1 MQGTSTPGEPGY
13 KNGLHEAVS
22 ADRLREEADKM
33 DILGIDIS
41 KRRFD
46 VALLIGKRTRQAGFP
61 NTEAGFKELL
71 AWVNNHHS
79 PSDTPIHACME
90 ATGNWGLDLA
100 EVLHGEG
107 MRVSIVNPLRVKA
120 YGQSELAR
128 NKTDKLD
135 AALIARFC
143 QAHQPTA
150 WTPPATHMRE
160 LRELVR
166 RCDNLKAARVQ
177 EINRQKSGMA
187 SPAVAASIEAHL
199 NWLDRQIEAIMAA
212 VQHVVAEDAVLSR
225 NQALL
230 LSIPG
235 IGVVTASTLLAELPN
250 ISEFTPK
257 GLAAFAGLSPQEHSS
272 GTTVRRPGR
281 ISRMG
286 SERLRRALYMC
297 ALSSKRHNPALLD
310 FVRRMTAAGKPPKVI
325 LLAVARK
332 LLVFAH
338 AIVRTQKPFTLLIA
352 KASGLEPAL
361 Q

>member
-1 MQGTSTPGEPGY
+1 
-13 KNGLHEAVS
+13 
-22 ADRLREEADKM
+22 M

-41 KRRFD
+41 KRQFD
-46 VALLIGKRTRQAGFP
+46 VALLLGERLRQAVFP

-71 AWVNNHHS
+71 AWLAKHRPS
-79 PSDTPIHACME
+79 PDAPLHACME

-100 EVLHGEG
+100 EVLHGAG
-107 MRVSIVNPLRVKA
+107 VRVSIVNPARVKA
-120 YGQSELAR
+120 HGQSELAR

-143 QAHQPTA
+143 RAHQPTA
-150 WTPPATHMRE
+150 WTPPAAHMRE

-166 RCDNLKAARVQ
+166 RCDGLKAARVQ
-177 EINRQKSGMA
+177 EINRQKSGTA
-187 SPAVAASIEAHL
+187 SPAVAASIKAHL
-199 NWLDRQIEAIMAA
+199 DWLDRQIEAVMGA
-212 VQHVVAEDAVLSR
+212 VQALVALDPVLSR
-225 NQALL
+225 NHELL

-235 IGVVTASTLLAELPN
+235 IGVTTAPVLLAELPN
-250 ISEFTPK
+250 IGEFMPK

-272 GTTVRRPGR
+272 GSTARRPGR

-297 ALSSKRHNPALLD
+297 ALSSKRRNPALAG
-310 FVRRMTAAGKPPKVI
+310 FVARLTAVGKPPKVI

-338 AIVRTQKPFTLLIA
+338 AIIRTQTRFELA
-352 KASGLEPAL
+352 AGLAGQPEPAPR
-361 Q
+361 